1 VSLQAVT
8 AGLLGAGFIRIA
20 TRNRP
25 IANPVLAG
33 KQTKVGSKFDQQGSK
48 GGVGRFE

>member
-48 GGVGRFE
+48 GGVGPFE